1 MALSDSYTI
10 CVRISELSLTS
21 GIPVPTIKYYIREG
35 LLPAGDATAVNQ
47 ADYGDTHVHRLSLIR
62 ALLDV
67 GGLSVATAKDVL
79 AAVDMPGM
87 PLAGVFGRAQHAVSQ
102 ADLYVRAASAEATA
116 RVDGVIAANHWSVS
130 SGNPGRTAA
139 ANVVDAFVASNH
151 RDLLDLVDSYAGAA
165 LAVANADL
173 DAVARQPS
181 VSAMAD
187 TVVAGTV
194 LGDALFAALR
204 RIAQEHVTSERF
216 PVAIDDIQHR
226 PPPQSRN
233 GS

>member
-1 MALSDSYTI
+1 VSLSDSYTI
-10 CVRISELSLTS
+10 CVRISELASATGVS
-21 GIPVPTIKYYIREG
+21 VPTIKYYLREG
-35 LLPAGDATAVNQ
+35 LLPPGDPTAVNQ

-62 ALLDV
+62 ALIDV

-79 AAVDMPGM
+79 AAVDAPGM
-87 PLAGVFGRAQHAVSQ
+87 PLAGVFGRAQRAVSQ
-102 ADLYVRAASAEATA
+102 ADLYVRPSSPDALA
-116 RVDGVIAANHWSVS
+116 RVDEVILANRWKVS
-130 SGNPGRTAA
+130 RDNPGRTAA
-139 ANVVDAFVASNH
+139 ANVIDAFVGSNH
-151 RDLLDLVDSYAGAA
+151 GELLDLMDHYAGAA

-173 DAVARQPS
+173 DAVARQPD

-216 PVAIDDIQHR
+216 PVANDDIQRHLS
-226 PPPQSRN
+226 PQNRN
-233 GS
+233 G